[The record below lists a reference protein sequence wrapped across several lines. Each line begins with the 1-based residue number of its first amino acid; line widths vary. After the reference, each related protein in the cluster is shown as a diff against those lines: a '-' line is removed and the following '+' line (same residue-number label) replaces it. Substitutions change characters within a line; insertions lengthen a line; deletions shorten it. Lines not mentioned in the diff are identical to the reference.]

1 MKKEFEH
8 LSLSAMEELVREV
21 LARGRRFRF
30 SAHGGSM
37 SPFICDGDL
46 VELSPISKIAVGDV
60 LAVTDGKRFVVHRVV
75 QKKKRRLLL
84 KGDHA
89 RDPDGWFDRLAV
101 LGTVTKVFHQGK
113 EQPLGITCFG
123 KTVAVLSKRN
133 QLSRI
138 LRVYAAIRTKKVKRI
153 LDK

>member
-30 SAHGGSM
+30 AAHGGSM
-37 SPFICDGDL
+37 SPFIRDGDL
-46 VELSPISKIAVGDV
+46 VELSPISEIAVGDV
-60 LAVTDGKRFVVHRVV
+60 VAVTDGKRFLVHRVV
-75 QKKKRRLLL
+75 QKKEERFLL

-89 RDPDGWFDRLAV
+89 REPDGWFDRLAV

-113 EQPLGITCFG
+113 ERSLGITHFC
-123 KTVAVLSKRN
+123 KTVAILSKRN
-133 QLSRI
+133 ELSRL
-138 LRVYAAIRTKKVKRI
+138 LRIYAVIRRRKSKKNT
-153 LDK
+153 